1 MSRWGTAATGPAP
14 GIGAASR
21 TWLVPIAIV
30 AVLLF
35 ALLGSV
41 GALLSEGQ
49 RETRQSAERR
59 FAERAEISA
68 ALTQSVFGALGASS
82 DKELQRR
89 FGGTSAGV
97 ERRLGVQLR
106 PSRLRY
112 VAVVDARGR
121 VLASAGDVPQR
132 LALPRAAAGGPP
144 LSDVQGR
151 GRARVIEYGIPFG
164 PPGRRRALVEG
175 IPLAIMAS
183 FLDEYLARLRQV
195 DGAGLALTDRRGTVI
210 TRKGRI
216 SPPGRTAPA
225 RLATAAGVP
234 GTSWTLRLE
243 ADRDRV
249 LATSR
254 LNWLPWLLLG
264 ALALA
269 ACVGVG
275 LYVRTLTSVRR
286 QREANLALQESRDQI
301 RSIVDALDTGVLLHH
316 DDGRTELLNAA
327 ARRLVGSGADVIHDL
342 GPGLKRLDAD
352 GTPLGDAER
361 PADRVLRTGQP
372 CDQVV
377 GFQRPDGSRR
387 WLSISV
393 RPLVRPGAGRPH
405 AVVAASRDVTE
416 QRETELHLTELA
428 QRDPL
433 TGVWNRRRFEDDLA
447 QQLARCRRYEERA
460 ALLVLDLDGF
470 KQLNDTLGHLAGD
483 EVLCALADGLSQRL
497 RASDSVARIGGDEF
511 ALLLLN
517 VDAVEAREKAIEVT
531 ARLDEFVQA
540 QFGARM
546 ELSVSVGVAL
556 LDGKSGGVA
565 EAFAAADQAMY
576 GDKRRARRP
585 APEARRPQR
594 AMVAADAATLDRTGP
609 YLSSVRALLTA
620 VQARDSYTAAHS
632 RHVVTLARRVARRL
646 GVDEETMRDV
656 ESVALMHDLGKIAV
670 PDSILRKQGPLTAQ
684 EWIVMRQH
692 PVVGAQIV
700 ASIPELA
707 HLEPAVRAEHERWDG
722 GGYPDGL
729 AGEEIPLASRIAF
742 VCDAHHAMTS
752 DRPYRRA
759 LPTDEATEE
768 IAREAGRQFCPA
780 SAGALL
786 EGLRADAAERDV
798 AGGSPSPPAAGSA
811 TSERDTMPAGSP
823 AGAPRVI
830 GAQSP

>member
-1 MSRWGTAATGPAP
+1 MVDDSRMSRWGTAAGNPAP
-14 GIGAASR
+14 GLGAAKK
-21 TWLVPIAIV
+21 TWLVPIAVV

-35 ALLGSV
+35 ALLASV
-41 GALLSEGQ
+41 GALVSEGQ
-49 RETRQSAERR
+49 RQTRQSAERR
-59 FAERAEISA
+59 FAERAQISA

-82 DKELQRR
+82 DTQLQQRL
-89 FGGTSAGV
+89 GGAPASV
-97 ERRLGVQLR
+97 ERRLAALLR

-112 VAVVDARGR
+112 VAVADARGR
-121 VLASAGDVPQR
+121 VLASAGDMPR
-132 LALPRAAAGGPP
+132 GLALSRVASGGSP

-164 PPGRRRALVEG
+164 PPGKRRALVEG

-183 FLDEYLARLRQV
+183 FLDDYLARLRHV

-216 SPPGRTAPA
+216 SPPGRTAPE
-225 RLATAAGVP
+225 RIATVATVP
-234 GTSWTLRLE
+234 GTSWMLRLE

-249 LATSR
+249 LADDHLS
-254 LNWLPWLLLG
+254 WLPWLLLG

-269 ACVGVG
+269 TIVGIC
-275 LYVRTLTSVRR
+275 LYARTLRFVRC
-286 QREANLALQESRDQI
+286 QREANLALEESRDRI
-301 RSIVDALDTGVLLHH
+301 RSIVDALDTGVVLHH
-316 DDGRTELLNAA
+316 ADGRTELLNAA
-327 ARRLVGSGADVIHDL
+327 AKRLVGTGADVIHDL
-342 GPGLKRLDAD
+342 GAGPARLDAD
-352 GTPLGDAER
+352 AEPLDDAEH
-361 PADRVLRTGQP
+361 PVDRVLRTGQP
-372 CDQVV
+372 RDQVI
-377 GFQRPDGSRR
+377 GFRRPDGSRR
-387 WLSISV
+387 WMSISA
-393 RPLVRPGAGRPH
+393 RPLVRPGADRPH
-405 AVVAASRDVTE
+405 AVVAALRDVTE

-428 QRDPL
+428 ERDPL
-433 TGVWNRRRFEDDLA
+433 TGVWNLRRFEGDLA
-447 QQLARCRRYEERA
+447 RQLARCRRYEERA

-483 EVLCALADGLSQRL
+483 EVLRALAEGLSQRL

-517 VDAVEAREKAIEVT
+517 VDADEAREMATEVA

-540 QFGARM
+540 QFGANM

-565 EAFAAADQAMY
+565 EALAAADQAMY
-576 GDKRRARRP
+576 VDKHRARR
-585 APEARRPQR
+585 APPDPESITASER
-594 AMVAADAATLDRTGP
+594 AAIAAAAVAVDRAEP

-632 RHVVTLARRVARRL
+632 RHVVTLARGVARRL
-646 GVDEETMRDV
+646 GVDDETMRDI
-656 ESVALMHDLGKIAV
+656 ETVALMHDLGKIAV

-692 PVVGAQIV
+692 PVVGAQMV

-707 HLEPAVRAEHERWDG
+707 HLEPAVRAEHERWAGD
-722 GGYPDGL
+722 GYPDGL

-742 VCDAHHAMTS
+742 VCDAYHAMTS

-759 LPTDEATEE
+759 RSPEEATEE

-786 EGLRADAAERDV
+786 EVLKAAATETERDAARI
-798 AGGSPSPPAAGSA
+798 
-811 TSERDTMPAGSP
+811 R
-823 AGAPRVI
+823 R
-830 GAQSP
+830 